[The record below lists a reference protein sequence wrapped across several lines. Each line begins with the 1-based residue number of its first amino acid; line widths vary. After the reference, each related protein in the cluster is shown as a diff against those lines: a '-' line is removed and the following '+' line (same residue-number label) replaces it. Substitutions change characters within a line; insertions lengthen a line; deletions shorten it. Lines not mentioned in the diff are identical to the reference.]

1 MEKQGQKRM
10 KKSRNEVLV
19 DFVQFLGRL
28 ADDWEYGGDISEET
42 YLLADMGLA
51 SLDVVI
57 LANAIQE
64 HYGQPFPF
72 PEFYA
77 EIGQRPR
84 RDVSVGEWVDFIHSN
99 LNSAHLQ

>member
-1 MEKQGQKRM
+1 M
-10 KKSRNEVLV
+10 KKSRKEVLV

-28 ADDWEYGGDISEET
+28 ADDWEYSDEITEET

-72 PEFYA
+72 TEFYA
-77 EIGQRPR
+77 AIGQREH
-84 RDVSVGEWVDFIHSN
+84 RDVSVGEWVDFVYRN
-99 LNSAHLQ
+99 LNAASA